1 MATVSDGKRVCLLGD
16 GVPQRAAYGTFSR
29 KVGRFVIEEQLISV
43 EQAIRSA
50 SGLPADILKLP
61 ERGYLKAGYF
71 ADIVVFDPKTFR
83 DKATFDQPH
92 QYSTG
97 VRYLFVNGRLAID
110 EGKAT
115 EVLAGRVLRHSS
127 K

>member
-1 MATVSDGKRVCLLGD
+1 MITL
-16 GVPQRAAYGTFSR
+16 
-29 KVGRFVIEEQLISV
+29 

-50 SGLPADILKLP
+50 SGLPADILRLP
-61 ERGYLKAGYF
+61 ERGYLKIGYH

-83 DKATFDQPH
+83 DRATYDRPH
-92 QYSTG
+92 QYATG

-110 EGKAT
+110 AGKST
-115 EVLAGRVLRHSS
+115 EALAGRVLRHG